1 MVQSSAPTVDAWMLE
16 VGPERLP
23 YIQALRDACLKTFPG
38 WEERMEYGMPAY
50 GPTDAPEVGMAFNN
64 QIQHVALY
72 VGEKAIQ
79 RFKAELKVPGI
90 SCGKGCVRYMNPKK
104 MDFAVIEA
112 MLTDIRDRRE
122 AMC

>member
-1 MVQSSAPTVDAWMLE
+1 MVQSAAPTVDAFMLE

-23 YIQALRDACLKTFPG
+23 YIQALREACLKTLPG

-50 GPTDAPEVGMAFNN
+50 GPAGDKEVGVAFNN
-64 QIQHVALY
+64 QKQHVAFY
-72 VGEKAIQ
+72 AGQTAIQ
-79 RFKAELKVPGI
+79 KFQAELSVPGI

-104 MDFAVIEA
+104 MDFSVIEA
-112 MLTDIRDRRE
+112 MLKDVYDRHE

>member
-1 MVQSSAPTVDAWMLE
+1 MVQSSAPTVDAFMLE

-23 YIQALRDACLKTFPG
+23 YIQALREVCLKTLPG
-38 WEERMEYGMPAY
+38 WEEKMSYGMPAY
-50 GPTDAPEVGMAFNN
+50 GPADAADVGMAFNN
-64 QIQHVALY
+64 QVQHVALY

-90 SCGKGCVRYMNPKK
+90 SCGKSCIRYMNPKK

-112 MLTDIRDRRE
+112 MLRDIHARRE
-122 AMC
+122 GAC

>member
-1 MVQSSAPTVDAWMLE
+1 VVQSAAKTVDAFMLE
-16 VGPERLP
+16 VGPDRLP
-23 YIQALRDACLKTFPG
+23 YIQAMREACLKTLPG

-50 GPTDAPEVGMAFNN
+50 GPPGAPAIGVAFNN
-64 QIQHVALY
+64 QKQHVAFY
-72 VGEKAIQ
+72 AGETAIKKFEQ
-79 RFKAELKVPGI
+79 SLAVPGI

-112 MLTDIRDRRE
+112 MLKDIHDRHE

>member
-1 MVQSSAPTVDAWMLE
+1 MVQSSAATVDEFMQE
-16 VGPERLP
+16 VGPDRLP
-23 YIQALRDACLKTFPG
+23 YIQEMRDACLKALPG

-50 GPTDAPEVGMAFNN
+50 GPAGDREVGVAFNN
-64 QIQHVALY
+64 QKQHVAFY
-72 VGEKAIQ
+72 AGHTAIEN
-79 RFKAELKVPGI
+79 FKAELAVPGI

-112 MLTDIRDRRE
+112 MLKDVRARHE